1 MAYGGSDHLPVDGSS
16 LFGRIARCGLI
27 SIATGRTL
35 LLLGFVFAAGTSTH
49 AWAADSATD
58 DESTKPDEAADVR
71 PIDTVCQWG
80 LLPGEPARNS
90 IYLGMWSYHL
100 WGDSDYRTDNQLIGG
115 VYRGCYAGTFI
126 NSHDDRTTSI
136 GWQRD
141 FYTRTREDLR
151 LDVGYRFGI
160 MHGYDEFSIGNSKLF
175 PLLQFYADVAYK
187 QVGVQFTWVGQ
198 AVTAGFLIRFP

>member
-1 MAYGGSDHLPVDGSS
+1 MAYGATEHLPING
-16 LFGRIARCGLI
+16 FGELEKVARCGLKP
-27 SIATGRTL
+27 TTTRRFL
-35 LLLGFVFAAGTSTH
+35 LLLVMVFSVGLSTY
-49 AWAADSATD
+49 AWAADSATG
-58 DESTKPDEAADVR
+58 DETATQDVAADVR
-71 PIDTVCQWG
+71 PIDKVCKWEF
-80 LLPGEPARNS
+80 LPGEPARNS
-90 IYLGMWSYHL
+90 IYLGMWSYHF
-100 WGDSDYRTDNQLIGG
+100 WGDSDYRTDNNLIGG

>member
-1 MAYGGSDHLPVDGSS
+1 MAYGGSQHLPIDGFR
-16 LFGRIARCGLI
+16 LLERTARCGLI
-27 SIATGRTL
+27 SIANRCSLSVVGI
-35 LLLGFVFAAGTSTH
+35 VFAVGINTH
-49 AWAADSATD
+49 AWAADSA
-58 DESTKPDEAADVR
+58 SADEAADVR
-71 PIDTVCQWG
+71 TIDKVCKWG
-80 LLPGEPARNS
+80 VLPGEPARNS
-90 IYLGMWSYHL
+90 IYLGMWSYHF

-141 FYTRTREDLR
+141 FYTRTREDFR